1 MRNKWYF
8 LLILVYVIT
17 FGFILGVNGVFDGN
31 VVLTSNLVINVAFLV
46 IIGVLFI
53 LSIASFIRL
62 NSVTGALT
70 RAAQEME
77 RQYEVDRKN
86 LWPEYR
92 KKQEPFANALLN
104 RQFAKY
110 QKHVSAHTDKKGNLM
125 QACPIEDYM
134 NEELLNRVGRTYF
147 NSSISGAMTG
157 LGILG
162 TFLGLSLGLSSFSG
176 NDIFTISEN
185 VAPLLDGMKV
195 AFHTS
200 VYGIFFSL
208 VFSFVYRSLLADAYE
223 KLDHFLMVFRE
234 YTQPDVFTSDERM
247 DAMLLYQS
255 SIASSMRKIQEMMQG
270 NAQEQIRGI
279 EQIVGQFTK
288 CMSETLGADFQKLGK
303 SLERSCQA
311 QGECAG
317 DLRYLSENMQR
328 MLDSCS
334 SIQDTLRLTV
344 ERQKAVEEKLSDTCE
359 TISNEL
365 YTLGQT
371 RDMYEK

>member
-17 FGFILGVNGVFDGN
+17 FGFILGVNGVLDGN

-110 QKHVSAHTDKKGNLM
+110 QKHVSAHTDKKGNLT

>member
-17 FGFILGVNGVFDGN
+17 FGFILGVNGVLDGN

-77 RQYEVDRKN
+77 RQYEVDRNN

-110 QKHVSAHTDKKGNLM
+110 QKHVSAHTDKKGNLT

>member
-110 QKHVSAHTDKKGNLM
+110 QKHVSAHTDKKGNLT

>member
-17 FGFILGVNGVFDGN
+17 FGFILGVNGVLDGN

-110 QKHVSAHTDKKGNLM
+110 QKHVSAHTDKKGNLT
-125 QACPIEDYM
+125 QACPIENYM

-255 SIASSMRKIQEMMQG
+255 SIASAMRKIQEMMQG

>member
-92 KKQEPFANALLN
+92 KKQEPFANVLLN

-110 QKHVSAHTDKKGNLM
+110 QKHVSAHTDKKGNLT

-317 DLRYLSENMQR
+317 DLRHLSENMQR